1 MTKKTMRMRKK
12 RTNKYVHSH
21 FFHLFFLFWRAIVN
35 THTSIN
41 ERRQWKKKHYLELLL
56 GDNTFQLFDFVFAL
70 FVAFFTPFTP
80 PS

>member
-1 MTKKTMRMRKK
+1 MRGVNGKKNITW
-12 RTNKYVHSH
+12 S
-21 FFHLFFLFWRAIVN
+21 F
-35 THTSIN
+35 
-41 ERRQWKKKHYLELLL
+41 LL